1 MGDTIKIK
9 LRLSSWV
16 TAKLGVEDSGWLT
29 LEKEVREGSN
39 INDLLSDMVTTY
51 PGLGKAANSPNQG
64 VLDERIKIALNDR
77 LLDSREISRTKL
89 NNGDTVLLFPSS
101 WGG

>member
-1 MGDTIKIK
+1 MIKIK

-39 INDLLSDMVTTY
+39 IGDLLSGMVTTY
-51 PGLGKAANSPNQG
+51 PGLGKSNNSPNHG
-64 VLDERIKIALNDR
+64 VVDERIKIALNDC
-77 LLDSREISRTKL
+77 LVDSREISRTKL
-89 NNGDTVLLFPSS
+89 SNGDILLLFPSS